1 MDISALIFVALAVAW
16 AVYLIPKAL
25 EHHDEVIRSRSVER
39 FSATMRVLARR
50 EPINRRDA
58 RLVVTPSRLA
68 KAPTVETKATSAPL
82 PQPSYAARRASA
94 AKATRRRRN
103 VLGLV
108 LLVNAVVIGL
118 AVANVLVWPSV
129 AVPVGL
135 LVAWLVACR
144 VMVKGER
151 AAARPAS
158 SSAKATAKSSAEPS
172 ATANVL
178 PPLTSTSL
186 EIIFELPETSA
197 SPIVE
202 DVPAELPETAQA
214 DPVREGAEPIRAE
227 GAWDMVPTT
236 LPTYVS
242 KPAAVRRT
250 VQTIDL
256 DSTGVW
262 SSGRSDIDSAL
273 AREADESER
282 VARKAADERR
292 ASGS

>member
-1 MDISALIFVALAVAW
+1 MDLSALIFVALAVAW

-25 EHHDEVIRSRSVER
+25 KHHDEVVRSRSVER
-39 FSATMRVLARR
+39 FSKTMRVLARR

-58 RLVVTPSRLA
+58 RLVVTPGRQASA
-68 KAPTVETKATSAPL
+68 TTVETKASSVSPA
-82 PQPSYAARRASA
+82 QPSCAARRAAA

-103 VLGLV
+103 VLGLI

-118 AVANVLVWPSV
+118 AVAHVLVWPSV
-129 AVPVGL
+129 AVPAGL

-144 VMVKGER
+144 VMVKSER
-151 AAARPAS
+151 AAARPAKV
-158 SSAKATAKSSAEPS
+158 A
-172 ATANVL
+172 
-178 PPLTSTSL
+178 PLESTSAPEPVASPL
-186 EIIFELPETSA
+186 EIIFELPETVD
-197 SPIVE
+197 SPVVE
-202 DVPAELPETAQA
+202 DVPAPLPETAQA
-214 DPVREGAEPIRAE
+214 ARAE

-242 KPAAVRRT
+242 KAPAVRRT

-262 SSGRSDIDSAL
+262 SSGRNDDDSAL
-273 AREADESER
+273 AREAERSER
-282 VARKAADERR
+282 TARAAADERR